1 MGTTST
7 FDSVREFFD
16 SLECGII
23 LLDPQ
28 LQPLWHNR
36 YYQEHVEPQFRMCDT
51 HCFTGMNTGDLRCE
65 DCLPPQVLRTGRTLE
80 TLRNIRNARGGE
92 MRYRVVLTPFGEE
105 EGVAVFILPLEADE
119 HAPGSA
125 WRERFLLSAI
135 RNSNDAILALDRQ
148 NTVRFWNRG
157 AEQLFGWTIAETVG
171 RGLDHIFLDDEPGTV
186 ELFAPEDASQD
197 VPGQEIRL
205 RTREGHVVWVDVS
218 RTPLVDGSGRPNGY
232 SFVLRDVT
240 DRRAAM
246 EKMAFTERM
255 SAVGNMA
262 TALAHE
268 IGTPLGVIS
277 SSSEMLLDDFDSDD
291 PRREDLNM
299 ILSETERIGGLVKN
313 LLEFARPESPDFEP
327 LDLRTI
333 VDRVERLVRHAA
345 KKQGTELVVDVEPGW
360 IHGDANQL
368 EQVLLNLTMN
378 AMQALGSG
386 GQVRTV
392 LQASERDGIS
402 ITVEDDGPGIDPE
415 ALAGIFHPFF
425 TTKPNGTGLGLA
437 VAKRIVED
445 HGGSLS
451 TQERETGA
459 TFQVLLPALEPKPD

>member
-1 MGTTST
+1 MTAASLNDAT
-7 FDSVREFFD
+7 REFFD
-16 SLECGII
+16 SLGCGII
-23 LLDPQ
+23 LLDGE
-28 LQPLWHNR
+28 LQPLWQNR
-36 YYQEHVEPQFRMCDT
+36 YYTRHISNELHMCDA
-51 HCFTGMNTGDLRCE
+51 HCFTGMNPGDVRCE
-65 DCLPPQVLRTGRTLE
+65 DCLPPQVQRTGRTLE
-80 TLRNIRNARGGE
+80 TLRSLRNERGGTI
-92 MRYRVVLTPFGEE
+92 RYRVILTPFGND

-135 RNSNDAILALDRQ
+135 RNSNDAVFALDRQ

-157 AEQLFGWTIAETVG
+157 AERLFGWDIAETVG
-171 RGLDHIFLDDEPGTV
+171 RGLDHLFFDDEPSTV
-186 ELFAPEDASQD
+186 ELFAPEDASAE

-205 RTREGHVVWVDVS
+205 RTRQRGVVWVDVS
-218 RTPLVDGSGRPNGY
+218 RTPLLDGSGRPNGY
-232 SFVLRDVT
+232 SFVVRDIT
-240 DRRAAM
+240 EKRAAV

-262 TALAHE
+262 AALAHE

-277 SSSEMLLDDFDSDD
+277 SSTEMLLDDFESGDE
-291 PRREDLNM
+291 RRKDLAL

-313 LLEFARPESPDFEP
+313 LLEFARPEAPVFEP
-327 LDLRTI
+327 LDLRT
-333 VDRVERLVRHAA
+333 VVERVERLVRHAA
-345 KKQGTELVVDVEPGW
+345 KKQGTELSVDAEAGW

-378 AMQALGSG
+378 AMQALGRAGHVHLGLQSTDAG
-386 GQVRTV
+386 VQLTV
-392 LQASERDGIS
+392 QDN
-402 ITVEDDGPGIDPE
+402 GPGIDPE
-415 ALAGIFHPFF
+415 AIEGIFHPFF

-445 HGGSLS
+445 HDGSLS

-459 TFQVLLPALEPKPD
+459 TFQVLLPTLEPKPD

>member
-1 MGTTST
+1 MTATSFNDAT
-7 FDSVREFFD
+7 REIFDSFG
-16 SLECGII
+16 CGII
-23 LLDPQ
+23 LLDDE
-28 LQPLWHNR
+28 LQPVWQNR
-36 YYQEHVEPQFRMCDT
+36 YYTRHIADELQMCDA
-51 HCFTGMNTGDLRCE
+51 HCFTGLSPGDARCE
-65 DCLPPQVLRTGRTLE
+65 DCLPPQVQRTGRTLE
-80 TLRNIRNARGGE
+80 TLRSLRNERGGTV
-92 MRYRVVLTPFGEE
+92 RYRVVLTPFGENA
-105 EGVAVFILPLEADE
+105 GVAVFILPLEADE

-135 RNSNDAILALDRQ
+135 RNSNDAVFALDRQ

-157 AEQLFGWTIAETVG
+157 AEQLFGWNIAETVG
-171 RGLDHIFLDDEPGTV
+171 RGLDHLFIEDEPGTV
-186 ELFAPEDASQD
+186 ELFSPEDASVE

-205 RTREGHVVWVDVS
+205 RTRQRGIVWVDVS
-218 RTPLVDGSGRPNGY
+218 RTPLLDGSGRPNGY
-232 SFVLRDVT
+232 SFVVRDIT
-240 DRRAAM
+240 EKRAAV

-262 TALAHE
+262 AALAHE

-277 SSSEMLLDDFDSDD
+277 SSTEMLLDDFEAGDE
-291 PRREDLNM
+291 RREDLSL

-313 LLEFARPESPDFEP
+313 LLEFARPEAPVFEH
-327 LDLRTI
+327 LDLRM
-333 VDRVERLVRHAA
+333 VVERVERLVRHAA
-345 KKQGTELVVDVEPGW
+345 RKQGTTLQVDAEPGW

-378 AMQALGSG
+378 AMQALGNGGHVRLHLQSG
-386 GQVRTV
+386 D
-392 LQASERDGIS
+392 DGICL
-402 ITVEDDGPGIDPE
+402 TVEDDGPGIEPE
-415 ALAGIFHPFF
+415 AIGGIFHPFF

-445 HGGSLS
+445 HEGSLS

>member
-1 MGTTST
+1 MGTTAT
-7 FDSVREFFD
+7 HHATHDFFD
-16 SLECGII
+16 SLECGVI
-23 LLDPQ
+23 LLDAA
-28 LQPLWHNR
+28 LQPLWQNR
-36 YYQEHVEPQFRMCDT
+36 YYTERITDGLQMCDA
-51 HCFTGMNTGDLRCE
+51 HCFTGMNSGDLRCE

-80 TLRNIRNARGGE
+80 TMRSLRNERGGNV
-92 MRYRVVLTPFGEE
+92 RYRVVLTPFGED

-135 RNSNDAILALDRQ
+135 RNSNDAVFALDRQ

-171 RGLDHIFLDDEPGTV
+171 RGLDHLFVDDEPGTV
-186 ELFAPEDASQD
+186 ELFAPEDASAE

-205 RTREGHVVWVDVS
+205 RTRQRGIVWVDAS
-218 RTPLVDGSGRPNGY
+218 RTPLLDGSGRPNGY
-232 SFVLRDVT
+232 SFVVRDIT
-240 DRRAAM
+240 EQRAAV

-262 TALAHE
+262 AALAHE

-277 SSSEMLLDDFDSDD
+277 SSTEMLMDDFESGDARRDD
-291 PRREDLNM
+291 LAL

-313 LLEFARPESPDFEP
+313 LLEFARPEAPVFEP
-327 LDLRTI
+327 LDLRVV

-345 KKQGTELVVDVEPGW
+345 KKQGTRLVVEAEAGW

-378 AMQALGSG
+378 AMQALGNG
-386 GQVRTV
+386 GQVSLQLRPAGDGVV
-392 LQASERDGIS
+392 L
-402 ITVEDDGPGIDPE
+402 TVEDDGPGIDPE
-415 ALAGIFHPFF
+415 VAAGIFHPFF

-437 VAKRIVED
+437 VAKANRGRPWGILV
-445 HGGSLS
+445 HAGKRNGSDFPGPA
-451 TQERETGA
+451 TGA
-459 TFQVLLPALEPKPD
+459 RTEA